1 MPLSPRL
8 EVASQ
13 SFNTNSSF
21 LQQGVAGLD
30 DEDWLKRPNDHT
42 NHLLWIVGHI
52 TWARSMVL
60 ARLGD
65 KWTLPWMRLYA
76 RGEKCVECPDAP
88 SPKAVMQAWD
98 ESCGRLNKAM
108 ESATEELLDTPA
120 TKPGPPSAD
129 GKLTGIVNFMA
140 LHETYHL
147 GQCAYIRSLLGKPG
161 VMG

>member
-13 SFNTNSSF
+13 SFKTNSSF
-21 LQQGVAGLD
+21 LKQGVAGLD
-30 DEDWLKRPNDHT
+30 DDDWLKRPNDHT

-52 TWARSMVL
+52 TWSRAMVL

-65 KWTLPWMRLYA
+65 KWTLPWMPLYA
-76 RGEKCVECPDAP
+76 RGAKCVDCPDAP
-88 SPKAVMQAWD
+88 SPKAVMEAWD
-98 ESCGRLNKAM
+98 ESCIRLNKAM

-120 TKPGPPSAD
+120 AQPGPPSAD
-129 GKLTGIVNFMA
+129 GKLSGAVNFMA

-147 GQCAYIRSLLGKPG
+147 GQCAYIRALLGKPG
-161 VMG
+161 MMG

>member
-1 MPLSPRL
+1 M
-8 EVASQ
+8 E
-13 SFNTNSSF
+13 
-21 LQQGVAGLD
+21 
-30 DEDWLKRPNDHT
+30 
-42 NHLLWIVGHI
+42 
-52 TWARSMVL
+52 
-60 ARLGD
+60 
-65 KWTLPWMRLYA
+65 
-76 RGEKCVECPDAP
+76 
-88 SPKAVMQAWD
+88 AWN

-120 TKPGPPSAD
+120 AHPGPPSAD